1 MLGTVGESTDAKHEC
16 DTFFTS
22 LLTLVEDSCY
32 ILGKG
37 KEKFGH
43 FFLRLSLPASLAS
56 KTFSVEFYLGNSLF

>member
-1 MLGTVGESTDAKHEC
+1 MLGTVGESTDAKHGC

-37 KEKFGH
+37 KEKFGYI
-43 FFLRLSLPASLAS
+43 FLCLSLPASLAS